1 MQELTLVKDITV
13 ILVVAGAVTL
23 LFRQLKQPPILGYL
37 VAGLLV
43 GPYTPPI
50 SLVSDVQTIN
60 HIADLGLVLVFFG
73 IGLEFNWSK
82 VRSAGGSILFIG
94 IIECIAMFA
103 LGYWTGLLMGLSPI
117 GALFLGNAMQITSS
131 AIVSKIFSDS
141 GKLNAPFA
149 RLVLGTL
156 LVEDIISIAVFA
168 LLTEFASTGTADLH
182 SLGMFS
188 LHLVVFIVVLVVLGS
203 NLIPKAMRFTQ
214 QFQSKEALLIT
225 SLALCFASAFFGQY
239 LGLSIAIGAFIMGS
253 LIGDTQSSND
263 VHEVT
268 APVRQMFAAIF
279 FVAMGMLIN
288 ISLLGDY
295 VLPAII
301 VVTVFVA
308 GKILVNTVA
317 TFLAGYDG
325 RTALN
330 TGMSMPQ
337 MGEFSLVIMKA
348 GVEKAA
354 VAPFL
359 YPLVA
364 LCTAVTCF
372 ITPYLVKVPDAAA
385 AFIERSS
392 PVWLKQA
399 FQHVD
404 GRIQSFYDS
413 TNQDTVA
420 GFIVRHTAKIIGI
433 NLLIIASI
441 VGLGTFALQFIDE
454 IVTLTGLSKGR
465 IGIMAGAMLVLL
477 CLPSFIII
485 LNNLR
490 SLIDEGIA
498 HMLKDKPA
506 AQRFGIRKIQTILR
520 HGSITVAIIFIG
532 LAFIPFLSRLLLHAT
547 YTMILPVLLAAL
559 IIYVIV
565 GLSFGFHGFFER
577 LVSKAFLGK
586 EHQSATSEFLAQR
599 RIDGRRQFYDRIN
612 SFFKRKK

>member
-13 ILVVAGAVTL
+13 ILVVAGAITL
-23 LFRQLKQPPILGYL
+23 LFRKLKQPPILGYL

-82 VRSAGGSILFIG
+82 VRSAGGSVLFIG
-94 IIECIAMFA
+94 ILECVAMTA
-103 LGYWTGLLMGLSPI
+103 LGYCIGLMMGLSQV

-141 GKLNAPFA
+141 GKLNAQFA

-188 LHLVVFIVVLVVLGS
+188 LQLVVFIVVLVVLGS
-203 NLIPKAMRFTQ
+203 NLIPKIMRFTQ

-225 SLALCFASAFFGQY
+225 SLALCFASAFFGQF

-253 LIGDTQSSND
+253 LIGDTKTSND
-263 VHEVT
+263 VYEVT

-279 FVAMGMLIN
+279 FVTMGMLIN

-295 VLPAII
+295 VIPAIVI
-301 VVTVFVA
+301 VAVFVT
-308 GKILVNTVA
+308 GKIIINTLA

-330 TGMSMPQ
+330 VGMSMPQ

-348 GVEKAA
+348 GVEKSA

-372 ITPYLVKVPDAAA
+372 ITPYLIKASDPIAG
-385 AFIERSS
+385 FIERSS
-392 PVWLKQA
+392 PRPLKSA
-399 FQHVD
+399 FENAAS
-404 GRIQSFYDS
+404 RIQSFYAS
-413 TNQDTVA
+413 INQDSVA

-433 NLLIIASI
+433 NLLIIALV
-441 VGLGTFALQFIDE
+441 VGLGTLALQFFDE
-454 IVTLTGLSKGR
+454 IVTLTGVQKDI
-465 IGIMAGAMLVLL
+465 IGVLVGILTLIL
-477 CLPSFIII
+477 CLPPFIII
-485 LNNLR
+485 LNNFR
-490 SLIDEGIA
+490 SLVDEGVAYI
-498 HMLKDKPA
+498 LKDKPSV
-506 AQRFGIRKIQTILR
+506 QRFGIRKIQTILR
-520 HGSITVAIIFIG
+520 HGSITIAIIYIA
-532 LAFIPFLSRLLLHAT
+532 LWFIPFVSRLLLQGT
-547 YTMILPVLLAAL
+547 YTMIFPILLTAL
-559 IIYVIV
+559 IIYIGV
-565 GLSFGFHGFFER
+565 GFSFGFHGLLER
-577 LVSKAFLGK
+577 TVSKAFLGK
-586 EHQSATSEFLAQR
+586 EHRSATSENIEQKRNHRARRFLQTVS
-599 RIDGRRQFYDRIN
+599 
-612 SFFKRKK
+612 SFFRGKK